1 MEDQEIENKLREIED
16 RLAMHD
22 MYKQG
27 KLEQIQL
34 SNRAHQESVRAKVQG
49 LREGASTAGEFFQR
63 QEEYLKK
70 V

>member
-27 KLEQIQL
+27 KLEQI
-34 SNRAHQESVRAKVQG
+34 
-49 LREGASTAGEFFQR
+49 
-63 QEEYLKK
+63 
-70 V
+70 